1 MVIKQLDD
9 INAMQRGDSRL
20 LPILVIA
27 ASAASTIATLVLA
40 FYGIYFFFFFIP
52 LAFGL
57 PWSIKKLRR
66 NKARKQWNVEDLR

>member
-1 MVIKQLDD
+1 
-9 INAMQRGDSRL
+9 MQRGDSRL

-27 ASAASTIATLVLA
+27 AFAASIVATLVLA
-40 FYGIYFFFFFIP
+40 FYGVYLFFFFIP

>member
-1 MVIKQLDD
+1 
-9 INAMQRGDSRL
+9 MQRGDSRL

-27 ASAASTIATLVLA
+27 ALAASIIATLVLA

>member
-1 MVIKQLDD
+1 
-9 INAMQRGDSRL
+9 MQRKDSRL

-27 ASAASTIATLVLA
+27 ASAASIVATIVLA

-57 PWSIKKLRR
+57 PWSIKKLWR
-66 NKARKQWNVEDLR
+66 NRARKQWNVEDLR

>member
-1 MVIKQLDD
+1 
-9 INAMQRGDSRL
+9 MQRGDSRL
-20 LPILVIA
+20 SPILVIA
-27 ASAASTIATLVLA
+27 ALAASIIATLVLA

>member
-1 MVIKQLDD
+1 
-9 INAMQRGDSRL
+9 MQRGDSRL

-27 ASAASTIATLVLA
+27 ALAASIVATLVLA